1 MFFELA
7 RQFLEAAHKVEGN
20 KMSSR
25 PSLPRASAGCR
36 RIATSRCPVGTARA
50 RFGRPGRSARTGP
63 DNSLRQRTVLWLGAT
78 SNDRDTDADTDT
90 DTDTGGARVQ
100 SDADAAG
107 SANAAQQPAA
117 DVASTPA
124 DTVGPGIDTARL
136 STEEIQR
143 QMGELRRA
151 KEDQEATLAA
161 KEESLASGVLEE
173 VGLIQWPSFGSAFVN
188 TLLVVAIVLATSFTL
203 FGVNTA
209 LTELSGVIY
218 AK

>member
-7 RQFLEAAHKVEGN
+7 RQFLEGAHKVEGN

-78 SNDRDTDADTDT
+78 SNDRDTDTDT

-151 KEDQEATLAA
+151 KEDQEAALAA

-203 FGVNTA
+203 FGVNSA

-218 AK
+218 SK

>member
-1 MFFELA
+1 M
-7 RQFLEAAHKVEGN
+7 
-20 KMSSR
+20 
-25 PSLPRASAGCR
+25 
-36 RIATSRCPVGTARA
+36 GTARA

-78 SNDRDTDADTDT
+78 SNDRDTDADTDADT

-117 DVASTPA
+117 DVAGTPA

-151 KEDQEATLAA
+151 KEDQEAALAA

>member
-7 RQFLEAAHKVEGN
+7 RQFLEPAHKVEGN

-36 RIATSRCPVGTARA
+36 RIATSRCLVGTARA

-78 SNDRDTDADTDT
+78 SNDRDTDTDT

-151 KEDQEATLAA
+151 KEDQEAALAA

-203 FGVNTA
+203 FGVNSA

-218 AK
+218 SK